1 MRKVDFIHKVF
12 GLNESSNLKLKI
24 PSDILKIHKAFKKNG
39 KKLYV
44 VGGAVRDAILG
55 SNPKDFDLATD
66 AKPDEV
72 LKIAKDNKFSTAE
85 VGKSFGVVI
94 VNGNEIATFRKD
106 IGKGRRPS
114 SVDYTDIEGDVR
126 RRDLTVNALFYDLD
140 KKEIV
145 DLVGGIADLKKK
157 KIRTVGKAE
166 ERFEEDPLRKL
177 RALRFQARL
186 GGTFDKDLLSSLQK
200 DPTLKGVSSER
211 IRDEFVKSLKSA
223 KNPQKYMEMNDKI
236 GFTKLILPNLKVT
249 KPYINDNDYILF
261 LSSILR
267 KNPPSYLSK
276 TLNKLTYSN
285 EERNNIVFLVSLQQ
299 FKPEE
304 ILVYKKAQTKTSL
317 SDEQIIKFGSIIG
330 NDMKKFVNFNLSV
343 GGKDVPK
350 DIKGPEIGMWIKNKE
365 KENFLDEAIV
375 GDKIQCEVCDHSWK
389 IKDGGDDL
397 YICHDCGYDNNPK
410 TAGLPVIRKDVGNN
424 YNARPNS
431 KVIESK
437 INEGGRILRVFDF
450 DDTLVKSTAFI
461 YVKHKDGSESK
472 LDPAQYAKYNAKST
486 DVFDFKDFNK
496 LLNKPKVIGK
506 NLKLLQRMYDNPNK
520 KVTILTARKLAYPI
534 KKFFKDNFG
543 IDPYVVALGSNNPK
557 DKSDWI
563 EKHIK
568 KGYTDIAFMDDS
580 SKNIRAVDKLK
591 SKYPNIRIKTHLVR
605 EHIDEEVQKYVQK
618 IIH

>member
-1 MRKVDFIHKVF
+1 MMEKVDFIHKVF

-24 PSDILKIHKAFKKNG
+24 PSDILKIHKAFKKSG

-55 SNPKDFDLATD
+55 DNPKDFDLATD

-236 GFTKLILPNLKVT
+236 GFSKLILPNLKIN

-261 LSSILR
+261 LASILR
-267 KNPPSYLSK
+267 KNPLTYLSK

-285 EERNNIVFLVSLQQ
+285 DERNNIVFLVSLQF

-304 ILVYKKAQTKTSL
+304 VVNYKKLQSKTSL
-317 SDEQIIKFGSIIG
+317 SDEQIIKFGSMIG
-330 NDMKKFVNFNLSV
+330 MNMKKFVDFKLSV
-343 GGKDVPK
+343 GGKDVPS
-350 DIKGPEIGMWIKNKE
+350 DIKGPQIGMWIKDKE
-365 KENFLDEAIV
+365 TQNFL
-375 GDKIQCEVCDHSWK
+375 GEVFLS
-389 IKDGGDDL
+389 
-397 YICHDCGYDNNPK
+397 
-410 TAGLPVIRKDVGNN
+410 
-424 YNARPNS
+424 
-431 KVIESK
+431 
-437 INEGGRILRVFDF
+437 EGRVLRVFDF

-472 LDPAQYAKYNAKST
+472 LDPAQYAKYNSKST
-486 DVFDFKDFNK
+486 DVFDFRDFNK
-496 LLNKPKVIGK
+496 LLNNPKVIKK
-506 NLKLLQRMYDNPNK
+506 NLRLLQRMYNNPNK

-580 SKNIRAVDKLK
+580 SKNIKAVDKLK

-605 EHIDEEVQKYVQK
+605 EHIDEEVQKYVNK
-618 IIH
+618 LIH